1 MNRFL
6 DQDIM
11 YLKGVG
17 QVRAQLLASELN
29 IRTVADLLH
38 CFPFRHED
46 RTQVY
51 RVCDL
56 REGMQ
61 NIQLRGR
68 IVDFSTMGE
77 GAKRRLMATFTDGTG
92 FITLVWFR
100 NLRNIERMYRMG
112 VDYQVFGEP
121 KVFQHGFS
129 MAHPEMEEMEA
140 VRNRPLLRMQP
151 VYHLTEKLTAKAIT
165 SRTINALVANAFEK
179 IHSLPETLSP
189 DIVAA
194 HRLVSHEQ
202 AIRDIHFSQSAEAVT
217 LARRRLKFEE
227 LFYLQLSI
235 LQYARNRRTETLGWS
250 FPKVGEYFLKFYGE
264 VLPFQLTAAQKR
276 VIKEIHADL
285 QSGRQMNR
293 LLQGDVGSGKTIVA
307 ALIALLAIDNGF
319 QACIM
324 APTEILA
331 EQHYAG
337 LAAQL
342 QAIGVRVELLT
353 GSVKGKRRQEVLE
366 ALRMGDVQI
375 LVGTHALIE
384 PGVEFRNLG
393 LAVIDEQHRFGVKQR
408 AKLWEKNVRP
418 PHVLVMTATPIPRT
432 LAMTVYGDLD
442 VSIINELPP
451 GRKPITTRHY
461 SRIAR
466 DRIQAGVV
474 AELKRGRQVYIV
486 YPLIQENEK
495 LDLKALE
502 EGYAD
507 TVRAYPEW
515 RVGKIHG
522 KMKPA
527 EKEAAMRDFAQ
538 GETQIL
544 VSTTVIEVGVNVP
557 NASVMIIENAE
568 RFGLAQLHQLRGRVG
583 RGAEQS
589 YCILVTKE
597 NLAETTRE
605 RMQIMVETNDGFR
618 IAEAD
623 LKFRGPGD
631 LEGTAQSGL
640 PFRLQVASI
649 VGDSTLMSE
658 TREAAARIVEA
669 DPQETLPQYRI
680 LWNRL
685 RQLKEDLTN
694 YSDIS

>member
-179 IHSLPETLSP
+179 IRSLPETLSP

-393 LAVIDEQHRFGVKQR
+393 LAVSDEQRRFGVKQR